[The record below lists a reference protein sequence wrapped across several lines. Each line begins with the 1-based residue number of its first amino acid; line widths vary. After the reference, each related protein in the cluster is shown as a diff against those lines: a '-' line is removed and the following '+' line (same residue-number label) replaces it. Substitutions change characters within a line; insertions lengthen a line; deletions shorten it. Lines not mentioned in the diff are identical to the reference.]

1 MQPRLYTFRISHF
14 SEKVRWALDHARIPY
29 EERTLVPG
37 AHLPIIRRRARKSSV
52 PLLEH
57 DGNVVQGSSTILDY
71 LENRLGAK
79 TLAIPEAHTTR
90 AKELERLADQA
101 FGLATQQVFYDELL
115 DRPEIVVDLFT
126 QGAPKWS
133 RPIVRAVLPLLRHG
147 IRRQYRI
154 SPDVVRAAKERYAR
168 AFDETDRLL
177 AETGGPFLL
186 GERITRLD
194 LTVAALLGPSVR
206 PPEHLVRWPS
216 ESDVPPSLV
225 DFLRPFESRPTWQLA
240 ARLYR
245 EHRRAPAERRT

>member
-1 MQPRLYTFRISHF
+1 VVYGAGVQPRLYTFRISHF

-29 EERTLVPG
+29 EERALVPG
-37 AHLPIIRRRARKSSV
+37 AHLPIIRRRAKKSSV

-57 DGNVVQGSSTILDY
+57 DDIVIQGSSTILDY

-79 TLAIPEAHTTR
+79 TLAVPEAHAAR
-90 AKELERLADQA
+90 AKELERVADKG
-101 FGLATQQVFYDELL
+101 FGLGTQQIFYDALL
-115 DRPEIVVDLFT
+115 DRPDIVVDLFT
-126 QGAPKWS
+126 QGAPRWS
-133 RPIVRAVLPLLRHG
+133 RPLVRAVFPLLRHG
-147 IRRQYRI
+147 VKRQYRI
-154 SPDVVRAAKERYAR
+154 SPEAVRAAKERYAR

-186 GERITRLD
+186 GDRITRLD

-216 ESDVPPSLV
+216 ESSVPAGLV
-225 DFLRPFESRPTWQLA
+225 HFLRPFESRPTWQLA

-245 EHRRAPAERRT
+245 EHR